1 MSPVVACKALKKS
14 YRSEVVL
21 ERISFELSA
30 KQALVVTGPNGAGKT
45 SLLSIL
51 AGLVQQDEGEIRLK
65 DEVFDVLKHR
75 LRRRI
80 GFAPANETSL
90 FVNATVIENL
100 RFWAKLQGLHRFG
113 DLEIERLA
121 VEWGVEKYLKR
132 PVREISSGFRRRVA
146 LARAFLHDPT
156 LVLLDEP
163 FAFLDNDN
171 QERVRLAMESWL
183 SRSSGALIVSSNVD
197 FARGSHWKSLALR
210 SHSNG

>member
-21 ERISFELSA
+21 EGVSFELLA
-30 KQALVVTGPNGAGKT
+30 KEAMVVTGPNGAGKT

-51 AGLVQQDEGEIRLK
+51 AGLVRQDAGEIRLK
-65 DEVFDVLKHR
+65 GEVFDVLKHR
-75 LRRRI
+75 LRRNI

-90 FVNATVIENL
+90 FVNATVLENL
-100 RFWAKLQGLHRFG
+100 RFWAKLQGLHFFG
-113 DLEIERLA
+113 DRDIQRIAE
-121 VEWGVEKYLKR
+121 EWGVEKYLNR

-146 LARAFLHDPT
+146 LARAFLHQPM

-171 QERVRLAMESWL
+171 QERVRLATESWL
-183 SRSSGALIVSSNVD
+183 ARSSGALIVSSNVD

-210 SHSNG
+210 SLENV